1 VSGAPLKV
9 VIGFPFGT
17 SLGGSERLLG
27 ALLRDHERTGLAPH
41 LVTFAD
47 GPFIDEIRALGV
59 PVTVIDPG
67 RFRSPWRLIGAI
79 RAARRLL
86 REERPDLVVSWL
98 PRVQTVL
105 APAAALAGM
114 AGRVVYFEHER
125 ARPRDGLARAALA
138 LPCAHVIANSQ
149 ASLDAVGR
157 LWPHRRGTVVWP
169 GVDEPERPAETELE
183 ALRARLGLP
192 EDRPVVAIVGRLL
205 GWKGQDRAIE
215 AIRLLR
221 ERGRDVSLLVVG
233 GEAHGVEAGI
243 EARLRS
249 QVRDGGLEDRVVF
262 CGQVDDATPYV
273 ALADVLLSASSGEP
287 FGMVL
292 VEAMALG
299 VPVVAAASG
308 GPVEIIE
315 HGTSGMLARTE
326 EPGDLAEA
334 LERVLGD
341 AATAAA
347 LGRAG
352 QERYAELFTSARWVR
367 ETADALRAVA
377 APSAPVD
384 P

>member
-1 VSGAPLKV
+1 MSGAPLKV
-9 VIGFPFGT
+9 VIGFPFGV

-27 ALLRDHERTGLAPH
+27 ALLRDRDRAGLAVH

-47 GPFIDEIRALGV
+47 GPFIDEIRAMGV

-67 RFRSPWRLIGAI
+67 RFRTPWRLVGAI
-79 RAARRLL
+79 AAARRLL
-86 REERPDLVVSWL
+86 RRERPDLVVSWL

-114 AGRVVYFEHER
+114 RERVVYFEHER

-149 ASLDAVGR
+149 ASLDAAGR
-157 LWPHRRGTVVWP
+157 LWPHRPGTVVWP

-192 EDRPVVAIVGRLL
+192 RDRPVVAIVGRLL

-221 ERGRDVSLLVVG
+221 GRGRDVSLLVVG

-249 QVRDGGLEDRVVF
+249 QVRDAGLSDLVVF
-262 CGQVDDATPYV
+262 CGQVDDASPYI
-273 ALADVLLSASSGEP
+273 ALADALLSASSGEP

-292 VEAMALG
+292 LEAMALE

-308 GPVEIIE
+308 GPMEIIE
-315 HGTSGMLARTE
+315 HDSSGLLARSE
-326 EPGDLAEA
+326 AAGDLAEA

-341 AATAAA
+341 AARAAEFA
-347 LGRAG
+347 RAGRA
-352 QERYAELFTSARWVR
+352 RYAEVFTSSRWVQ

-377 APSAPVD
+377 AARTP
-384 P
+384 